1 MHLDEMFLCQ
11 NVLNLE
17 SKKNKKNEDAVQH
30 YNKGF
35 MKPTLKRISQFDI
48 TKTKGY
54 VGPIIPKTGFKS
66 NMLAERP
73 CNSDTPSQLQ
83 NICSIFAHHL
93 KCQSNILIS
102 PIHATMIELF
112 LKCRYYASS
121 LQSYI
126 NLGINFQRKVCI
138 FFVSYCFHKLE

>member
-17 SKKNKKNEDAVQH
+17 SKKIEHAVQH
-30 YNKGF
+30 YNKEF

-102 PIHATMIELF
+102 
-112 LKCRYYASS
+112 
-121 LQSYI
+121 LQS
-126 NLGINFQRKVCI
+126 
-138 FFVSYCFHKLE
+138 